1 MDVNGKTCGNL
12 KKNNEGGNIW
22 RRGKGG
28 NMKENS
34 EVEIRRKEVIRN
46 EKGTGGRM
54 VGAKREIGILKD

>member
-34 EVEIRRKEVIRN
+34 EVRKI
-46 EKGTGGRM
+46 GGR
-54 VGAKREIGILKD
+54 GRGEYTGD